1 MGKSR
6 KRYKYNYNSLT
17 FETINITPGKKIFK
31 SLVFTIGFCL
41 CCIIGYIAIN
51 FIGSPKELLLQKKSI
66 ELNNLIGSLNN
77 QLDSISNVLTESYF
91 KNDNIYRIILEV
103 DTIPKSIR
111 DAGIGGSK
119 KSEKV
124 ANNNKA
130 GLILITAQKIDKLY
144 RQVDIQDESYKYLQD
159 KAEEKIKRLEC
170 IPYILPLSVGDL
182 NFISSYFGTR
192 IDPFYNHQKS
202 HFGLDFV
209 APVGTKIYSTG
220 DGIVT
225 LSKFSRKGY
234 GNEIIIDHSFGYSTR
249 YAHLDEIFIKEGE
262 KVKRGQLI
270 GTLGNTGRSTGPHLH
285 YEIRYNSKPINPIYY
300 YSDEISNEEYERML
314 NNSNFR

>member
-1 MGKSR
+1 MGKNR

-17 FETINITPGKKIFK
+17 FETINITPGKRIFK
-31 SLVFTIGFCL
+31 SLVFIFAFCL
-41 CCIIGYIAIN
+41 SCVFGYIAVN
-51 FIGSPKELLLQKKSI
+51 SIGSPKEFLLQKRSI
-66 ELNNLIGSLNN
+66 ELNNLFGSLNN
-77 QLDSISNVLTESYF
+77 QLDSISYLLAESHF
-91 KNDNIYRIILEV
+91 KNDNLYRTILEI

-111 DAGIGGSK
+111 DAGTGGAK
-119 KSEKV
+119 RSEK
-124 ANNNKA
+124 AGNFNKA
-130 GLILITAQKIDKLY
+130 GLILITAQKLDKLY
-144 RQVDIQDESYKYLQD
+144 RQLNMQAESYEYLQN
-159 KAEEKIKRLEC
+159 KAEEKIKRIEC
-170 IPYILPLSVGDL
+170 IPSIQPLSSANL
-182 NFISSYFGTR
+182 TFISSYFGTR
-192 IDPFYNHQKS
+192 IDPFYNHQKP

-285 YEIRYNSKPINPIYY
+285 YEIRYLTKPINPIYY
-300 YSDEISNEEYERML
+300 YSDEISDEEYERML
-314 NNSNFR
+314 SNSNSR